1 MITIEEKFEIYL
13 LAPEDLIVSK
23 ISRFAQNDE
32 EDIQNIINTGKVDKE
47 KVYALA
53 DDAIRVGVG
62 FREEWVR
69 MNLDEVMEMF

>member
-1 MITIEEKFEIYL
+1 
-13 LAPEDLIVSK
+13 LIVSK

-32 EDIQNIINTGKVDKE
+32 EDIQNIINTGKVTKE
-47 KVYALA
+47 RVYALA

-69 MNLDEVMEMF
+69 MNLDEVMEMFDKR